1 MSSQWNIKSSYDPT
15 KKFENPRIEK
25 APQERLAFNFSFLT
39 LDKKYNY
46 EGSNDKKM
54 KLKLLDKIYFLSQKD
69 MIDLLS
75 HDDKYSGLE
84 KLDDSEVNIRINPE
98 FKKKRYDLCEDGF
111 WIFQLNRIGRVI
123 GKKYKN
129 IFYIMSIDTKFKQY
143 DHG

>member
-15 KKFENPRIEK
+15 KKFENPKIEK

-39 LDKKYNY
+39 PDKKYNY
-46 EGSNDKKM
+46 EGSKDKKM
-54 KLKLLDKIYFLSQKD
+54 KLKLLYKIYFLSQKD

>member
-15 KKFENPRIEK
+15 KKFENPKIEK

-39 LDKKYNY
+39 PDKKYNY
-46 EGSNDKKM
+46 EGSKDKKM

-84 KLDDSEVNIRINPE
+84 KLDDSEVSIRINPE

>member
-15 KKFENPRIEK
+15 KKFENPKIEK

-39 LDKKYNY
+39 PDKKYNY
-46 EGSNDKKM
+46 EGSKDKKM

-84 KLDDSEVNIRINPE
+84 KLDDSEVNIRINPG

>member
-15 KKFENPRIEK
+15 KKFENPKIEK

-39 LDKKYNY
+39 PDKKYNY
-46 EGSNDKKM
+46 EGSKDKKM

-84 KLDDSEVNIRINPE
+84 KLDDSEVSIRIDPE